1 MTRIDLNCDLGE
13 SFGAY
18 TIGMDSE
25 VLPFITS
32 ANIACGFHAGDPVVM
47 NKTVRE
53 AVKNNVS
60 LGAHPGLPDL
70 PGFGR
75 RVMKITPAE
84 AEAYIVY
91 QTGALAAF
99 ARAAGA
105 ELHHVKPHGALY
117 NMAADDTA
125 LAEAVCR
132 GVSSVDKRLILV
144 VLSGSCMQ
152 SAAERLGVRYA
163 CEVFA
168 DRAYTDGGTLVSRSK
183 PGAVITDEDEVIKR
197 AVRMVKDGIVRS
209 ESGKEI
215 HVRADTICV
224 HGDNPKALQFV
235 RRIRASF
242 ADAQIEVSPLPY

>member
-1 MTRIDLNCDLGE
+1 MTQIDLNCDLGE

-47 NKTVRE
+47 DRTVRA
-53 AVKNNVS
+53 AVENNVS

-70 PGFGR
+70 QGFGR

-91 QTGALAAF
+91 QTGALQAF
-99 ARAAGA
+99 AHAYGA

-117 NMAADDTA
+117 NMAADDQA

-132 GVSSVDKRLILV
+132 GVAAVDKRLILV
-144 VLSGSCMQ
+144 LLSGSRMQ
-152 SAAERLGVRYA
+152 RAAENLGIRYA

-168 DRAYTDGGTLVSRSK
+168 DRAYTDEGTLVARSK
-183 PGAVITDEDEVIKR
+183 PGAVITDDDEVIKR
-197 AVRMVKDGIVRS
+197 AMRMVKEGIVRS

-215 HVRADTICV
+215 HVQADTICV
-224 HGDNPKALQFV
+224 HGDNPKALEFV
-235 RRIRASF
+235 REIRASF
-242 ADAQIEVSPLPY
+242 AAERIEVKTLSF

>member
-53 AVKNNVS
+53 AVKNGVS

-70 PGFGR
+70 LGFGR

-132 GVSSVDKRLILV
+132 GVASVDKRLILV

-152 SAAERLGVRYA
+152 SAAERLGIRYA

-168 DRAYTDGGTLVSRSK
+168 DRAYTDEGTLVSRSK

-197 AVRMVKDGIVRS
+197 AVRMVKDGIVSS

-235 RRIRASF
+235 RKIRMSF
-242 ADAQIEVSPLPY
+242 ADARIEVSPFTY

>member
-25 VLPFITS
+25 VLPYITS
-32 ANIACGFHAGDPVVM
+32 ANIACGFHAGDPLVM
-47 NKTVRE
+47 AKTVQE
-53 AVKNNVS
+53 SVKNGVS
-60 LGAHPGLPDL
+60 LGAHPGLPDIM
-70 PGFGR
+70 GFGR

-99 ARAAGA
+99 AHAAGA

-117 NMAADDTA
+117 NMAAGDDA

-132 GVSSVDKRLILV
+132 GVAAVDRKLILV

-152 SAAERLGVRYA
+152 RSAERLGIRYA

-168 DRAYTDGGTLVSRSK
+168 DRAYTDDGSLVARSK
-183 PGAVITDEDEVIKR
+183 PGAVITDESEVIKR
-197 AVRMVKDGIVRS
+197 AVRMVKDGIVRTG
-209 ESGKEI
+209 SGKEI
-215 HVRADTICV
+215 HVQADTICV
-224 HGDNPKALQFV
+224 HGDNPKALEFV
-235 RRIRASF
+235 RNIRTSF
-242 ADAQIEVSPLPY
+242 ADAQIEVKALPY

>member
-25 VLPFITS
+25 VLPYITS
-32 ANIACGFHAGDPVVM
+32 ANIACGFHAGDPLVM
-47 NKTVRE
+47 AQTVHD
-53 AVKNNVS
+53 AVKNGVS
-60 LGAHPGLPDL
+60 LGAHPGLPDIM
-70 PGFGR
+70 GFGR

-91 QTGALAAF
+91 QTGALSAF
-99 ARAAGA
+99 AHAAGTG
-105 ELHHVKPHGALY
+105 LHHVKPHGALY
-117 NMAADDTA
+117 NMAAGDDA

-132 GVSSVDKRLILV
+132 GVGAVDEKLILV

-152 SAAERLGVRYA
+152 RAAERLGIRYA

-168 DRAYTDGGTLVSRSK
+168 DRAYTDEGTLVVRSK
-183 PGAVITDEDEVIKR
+183 QGAVITDENEVIKR
-197 AVRMVKDGIVRS
+197 AVRMVKDGIVCT

-215 HVRADTICV
+215 HVQADTICV

-235 RRIRASF
+235 KNIRASF
-242 ADAQIEVSPLPY
+242 TEAQIEVMALPY

>member
-53 AVKNNVS
+53 AVKNGVS

-70 PGFGR
+70 QGFGR
-75 RVMKITPAE
+75 RVMKITPEE

-125 LAEAVCR
+125 LAEAICR
-132 GVSSVDKRLILV
+132 GVASMDERLILV

-168 DRAYTDGGTLVSRSK
+168 DRAYTDEGTLVSRSK
-183 PGAVITDEDEVIKR
+183 PRAVITDEDEVIKR
-197 AVRMVKDGIVRS
+197 AVHMVKDGIVRS
-209 ESGKEI
+209 ESGKDI
-215 HVRADTICV
+215 RVRADTICV

-235 RRIRASF
+235 RKIRTSF
-242 ADAQIEVSPLPY
+242 ADAQIEVSPLTY